1 MRPWRFDGKPGYT
14 PPMAPLALAALLL
27 SAPSEAKMKDAP
39 PAPAA
44 LVRAAVSFA
53 APQGWTE
60 SAHANGPD
68 PVLELRSGED
78 RISLRLFGGE
88 GSAYAT
94 PELFLKGPAASTLGA
109 PPEPAGDVAV
119 HGKKRPLYERG
130 YPLMSGVSP
139 VPGAGGRPPMAKERF
154 VLLPLSKGRFVVAAH
169 AYESPIPSAR
179 PDGAKAFSA
188 LLASLKPAPAKKKRR

>member
-1 MRPWRFDGKPGYT
+1 
-14 PPMAPLALAALLL
+14 
-27 SAPSEAKMKDAP
+27 MKDAP
-39 PAPAA
+39 AAPAA

-53 APQGWTE
+53 APAGWAE
-60 SAHANGPD
+60 NAHANGPD

-88 GSAYAT
+88 GSAYAS

-109 PPEPAGDVAV
+109 PPETAGEELVA
-119 HGKKRPLYERG
+119 GKKRPLYERG

-139 VPGAGGRPPMAKERF
+139 VPGVGGRPPMAKERF
-154 VLLPLSKGRFVVAAH
+154 ILLPLAKGRFLVAAH

-179 PDGAKAFSA
+179 PDGAKAFAA
-188 LLASLKPAPAKKKRR
+188 LLRSLKPASAKKKRR